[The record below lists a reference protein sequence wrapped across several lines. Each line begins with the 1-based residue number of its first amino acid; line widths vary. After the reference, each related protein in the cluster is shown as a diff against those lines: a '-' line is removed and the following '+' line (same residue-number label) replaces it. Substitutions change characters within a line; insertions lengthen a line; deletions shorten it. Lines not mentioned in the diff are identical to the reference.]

1 MTLDDAAEDG
11 SDAEAT
17 AAVETGRRGQWLI
30 CEGWFASHAD
40 SGTPGAH
47 VHLRTSDG
55 QDPVVRTDQVPYL
68 VEALSVVAQRID
80 GLWAE
85 QGAEYAE
92 RVVSR
97 APDPQDPAVVR
108 QAHVDHLRFTQRV
121 ADHLPEV
128 TRLLAEASSTDEALV
143 RIGALLDV
151 EAAEVMVRLA
161 RFDMLSLTRPAYDRR
176 VRLLDELG

>member
-1 MTLDDAAEDG
+1 MTLEDAADDG

-47 VHLRTSDG
+47 VHLRSSDG
-55 QDPVVRTDQVPYL
+55 QDPVVRTDQVPAL

-92 RVVSR
+92 RVVRR

-108 QAHVDHLRFTQRV
+108 QAHVDHLQ
-121 ADHLPEV
+121 DHS
-128 TRLLAEASSTDEALV
+128 A
-143 RIGALLDV
+143 
-151 EAAEVMVRLA
+151 
-161 RFDMLSLTRPAYDRR
+161 R
-176 VRLLDELG
+176 VRTSRRAARSAVASPGESGHASTRGVAHSAQCATMA